1 MDTTELESALKG
13 RLGALVNYVGVF
25 SSDSVGRMK
34 IPLKRNNALIFIANT
49 LEASSDI
56 NNMGHW
62 VCFYIAKSPNNR
74 IIFFDSYA
82 LSPEI
87 YTHHFQLFLK
97 RNSSFKFFEFKTPV
111 QPDRSY
117 KCGFYVLFFI
127 HSMSHYGVRQTLQKI
142 KKNMSGRELYK
153 NDRWVLQYY
162 FKFLGRRKCSEWRF
176 GDKRAIT
183 YSECLKAGE
192 K

>member
-34 IPLKRNNALIFIANT
+34 IPLKRNNALIFIGNT
-49 LEASSDI
+49 LDTSSDM

-62 VCFYIAKSPNNR
+62 VCFYVEKSPNNR

-82 LSPEI
+82 LPPEI

-97 RNSSFKFFEFKTPV
+97 RNKSFEIFEFKAPV

-117 KCGFYVLFFI
+117 KCGLYVLFFI

-142 KKNMSGRELYK
+142 KKIYVQER
-153 NDRWVLQYY
+153 V
-162 FKFLGRRKCSEWRF
+162 
-176 GDKRAIT
+176 I
-183 YSECLKAGE
+183 
-192 K
+192 